1 MFVDPSMR
9 GSKIGA
15 AILDQ
20 LELHARRLGL
30 SQLKL
35 ETSAKQ
41 QAALR
46 LYEGF
51 GFEPCERWGE
61 YVDTPETSLCFSKSL
76 ARGSG

>member
-1 MFVDPSMR
+1 MYVDESVR

-30 SQLKL
+30 TQLKL

-41 QAALR
+41 PAAIR

-51 GFEPCERWGE
+51 GFTPCDPWGE
-61 YVDTPETSLCFSKSL
+61 YVETPETSLCFAKSL
-76 ARGSG
+76 AG